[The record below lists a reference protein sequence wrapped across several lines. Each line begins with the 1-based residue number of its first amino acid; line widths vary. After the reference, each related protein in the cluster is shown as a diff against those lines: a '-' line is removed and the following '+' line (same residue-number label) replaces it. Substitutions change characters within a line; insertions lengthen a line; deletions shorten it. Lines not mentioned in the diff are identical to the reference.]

1 MEPAAADSVP
11 RPDFNS
17 QALHVTVAIKTSEM
31 ERRAISVNT
40 DNSLGSAR
48 LHIEIE
54 TGEVGP
60 VDLDVSV
67 FVVVCRAEQPNLLF
81 FF

>member
-1 MEPAAADSVP
+1 
-11 RPDFNS
+11 
-17 QALHVTVAIKTSEM
+17 M
-31 ERRAISVNT
+31 ERSEILVNIN
-40 DNSLGSAR
+40 NSLGSAW

-67 FVVVCRAEQPNLLF
+67 FVVVCRAEQTNLLF
-81 FF
+81 SFDGVFCGGGVRVAGRPWCLSSGNT